1 MYVMILLQ
9 VNQLTK
15 YYGADLILHNI
26 KLEIQTR
33 DRIAL
38 VGRNGSG
45 KSTLLKIIAGELN
58 YDSGE
63 IIKPKDVTI
72 GFLDQYTGLDT
83 DNSIWEEMMNVF
95 QDLKDMEKQLRYLE
109 QQMSKEDV
117 YQNEMKYNKILSE
130 YDYLQN
136 EFKEKGGYQ
145 YEADIRSVLHG
156 LNFADYSYDTK
167 ISTLSGGQ
175 KTRLALGKLLLS
187 KPDIL
192 ILDEPTNHL
201 DIETLTWLEQYLQT
215 FNGAILIVSHD
226 RYFLDKV
233 VNQVYECANNTLTR
247 YIGNYSKY
255 LEQKA
260 ANFEREMKMYEK
272 QQEEIARI
280 KEFIARN
287 IVRASTTKRAQSRRK
302 MLEKMEI
309 MDRPSID
316 DKSVSFSFQIER
328 QSGNEVL
335 NVSDLSIGYNSNILS
350 SNIHFR
356 VTRGDSIAL
365 LGPNGVGK
373 STLLK
378 TLVGK
383 LTAIHGSIQFGT
395 NVNIAYYDQEQADLT
410 SNKSVL
416 NELWDEYPMKTEKEI
431 RTVLGN
437 FLFSGDDVLKPV
449 STLSG
454 GEKARLSLAKLMLLN
469 ANLLILDEPTNHLDL
484 DSKEILENAL
494 VDYPGTILFVSH
506 DRYFINRIA
515 TKVFEL
521 TKDGINEY
529 LGDYDYYV
537 EKKEE
542 MLELKKLTEDENQ
555 KNVNKSPKEVE
566 KLDNKSRYELEKEL
580 KKRAR
585 QRQRRIE
592 EIQNRIETLEEMINE
607 KEQLFIN
614 PEIYTDHTKVANL
627 NEEINQ
633 AKKEMEDLLEEWAE
647 LEDE

>member
-1 MYVMILLQ
+1 MILLQ

-15 YYGADLILHNI
+15 YYGADLILQNI

-45 KSTLLKIIAGELN
+45 KSTLLKIIAGEIN

-72 GFLDQYTGLDT
+72 GFLDQHTGLDS
-83 DNSIWEEMMNVF
+83 DNSIWAEMMEVF
-95 QDLKDMEKQLRYLE
+95 HDLQKMEQQLRHLE
-109 QQMSKEDV
+109 QQMSKEEV
-117 YQNEMKYNKILSE
+117 YKNETKYSKILSE
-130 YDYLQN
+130 YDFLQN
-136 EFKEKGGYQ
+136 EFKDKGGYQ

-156 LNFADYSYDTK
+156 LNFADYSYETK

-215 FNGAILIVSHD
+215 YDGAILIVSHD

-233 VNQVYECANNTLTR
+233 VNQVYECANKTLTR
-247 YIGNYSKY
+247 YTGNYSKY

-260 ANFEREMKMYEK
+260 AKFERELKMYEK
-272 QQEEIARI
+272 QQEEVARI

-302 MLEKMEI
+302 MLEKMEL
-309 MDRPSID
+309 MDRPTGD

-335 NVSDLSIGYNSNILS
+335 NVSDLSIGYGSNVLS
-350 SNIHFR
+350 KNIQFR
-356 VTRGDSIAL
+356 ITRGDSIAL

-378 TLVGK
+378 TIVGELPA
-383 LTAIHGSIQFGT
+383 LTGSMQLGT
-395 NVNIAYYDQEQADLT
+395 NVTIAYYDQEQADLT
-410 SNKSVL
+410 SNKTVL
-416 NELWDEYPMKTEKEI
+416 NELWDEYPMMTEKEL

-515 TKVFEL
+515 TKVYEL
-521 TKDGINEY
+521 SKNGITEY
-529 LGDYDYYV
+529 LGDYDYFV

-542 MLELKKLTEDENQ
+542 LLELQRLEEEKQQAEN
-555 KNVNKSPKEVE
+555 SSTAVE
-566 KLDNKSRYELEKEL
+566 NIDNKSRYELEKEL
-580 KKRAR
+580 KRKER

-592 EIQNRIETLEEMINE
+592 EIQNRIEQLEELVAE
-607 KEQLFIN
+607 KEQLFLD
-614 PEIYTDHTKVANL
+614 PDVYTDHTKVASL
-627 NEEINQ
+627 NEEISE
-633 AKKEMEDLLEEWAE
+633 AKKEMEELLEEWAQ